1 MKRINVESSLHHEAK
16 ENEWLEK
23 SNTKLLQQTAA
34 DKAKELNCYKDI
46 KRRLLE
52 KDIIQRKSGA
62 HKKTKRKNKNCSYR

>member
-1 MKRINVESSLHHEAK
+1 MKRIDVESSLHHEAK

-62 HKKTKRKNKNCSYR
+62 QKENKEEEQELLV